1 MIRPTFDQIETLAT
15 QGNVIPVAKEILAD
29 METPVSAYQKIRNSG
44 RYSFLLES
52 VEGGE
57 KIARYSFLGADP
69 FLVFRSKGDR
79 ISLQE
84 GRNGHFR
91 TTTGDPLKVLREL
104 LGQYQPVRIPDL
116 PRFTGGAVG
125 VMGYDGVRLAEE
137 LPDQTADD
145 LDLDEMVWMFF
156 DTLLAFDN
164 VRHKMILISNVHTD
178 RHEGGLRTQY
188 ETACRRI
195 EELERLLLRPV
206 DPLPSR
212 GEGRCQLASNTTKE
226 DFMASVRRAKE
237 YISAGDVIQVVL
249 SQRFEME
256 ISVGSFDIYRMLRI
270 VNPSPYMF
278 HMAMDD
284 LSVVGASPELM
295 VRMEKGT
302 IEVRPIAG
310 TRMRG
315 ETEQEDQRLSEELLA
330 DEKERA
336 EHIML
341 VDLGRNDVGRVS
353 IPGSV
358 EVTELMKI
366 ERYSHVM
373 HIVSNVQGKV
383 RPGVDAIDGLLACFP
398 AGTVSG
404 APKIRAMEILDE
416 LEPTRRGIY
425 AGAVGYFD
433 FSGNLD
439 SCIAIRTIV
448 VKDSKA
454 YVQAGAGIVADS
466 DPEREFE
473 ETEHKARAMV
483 RAIEMAEN
491 SGDR

>member
-1 MIRPTFDQIETLAT
+1 MIRPAFDEFQELAR
-15 QGNVIPVAKEILAD
+15 QGNVIPVYKEILAD

-69 FLVFRSKGDR
+69 FRIFRSKGDR
-79 ISLQE
+79 IRVRE
-84 GRNGHFR
+84 GRNGKTETR
-91 TTTGDPLKVLREL
+91 QGDPLDALRRL
-104 LGQYQPVRIPDL
+104 FGQYQPVRISGL

-125 VMGYDGVRLAEE
+125 FMGYDAVRLVER
-137 LPDQTADD
+137 LPDETTDD
-145 LDLDEMVWMFF
+145 LGLDEMVWMFF
-156 DTLLAFDN
+156 DTILAFDN
-164 VRHKMILISNVHTD
+164 VSHKILLISNVHTD
-178 RHEGGLRTQY
+178 EHEGDLRAQY
-188 ETACRRI
+188 EGAQRRI
-195 EELERLLLRPV
+195 GELERLLLRPV

-212 GEGRCQLASNTTKE
+212 GEGRCRIVSNTKK
-226 DFMASVRRAKE
+226 DVFMEGVRRAKE

-249 SQRFEME
+249 SQRFETE
-256 ISVGSFDIYRMLRI
+256 ISVESFDIYRMLRI

-278 HMAMDD
+278 HMAMDGLD
-284 LSVVGASPELM
+284 VVGASPELM
-295 VRMEKGT
+295 VRMEDGT

-315 ETEQEDQRLSEELLA
+315 ETEAEDQRLAQELLA

-353 IPGSV
+353 LPGSV

-373 HIVSNVQGKV
+373 HIVSNVRGRV
-383 RPGVDAIDGLLACFP
+383 RAGVDALDGLLACFP

-404 APKIRAMEILDE
+404 APKIRAMEIVDE
-416 LEPTRRGIY
+416 LEPTRRGVY

-448 VKDSKA
+448 VKDGKA

-473 ETEHKARAMV
+473 ETVHKAKAMV
-483 RAIEMAEN
+483 RAIEMAEQT
-491 SGDR
+491 GDW

>member
-1 MIRPTFDQIETLAT
+1 MIHPPFEEFKELVR
-15 QGNVIPVAKEILAD
+15 QGNVVPVVKEILAD

-44 RYSFLLES
+44 RYAFLLES

-69 FLVFRSKGDR
+69 FRIFRSKGDR
-79 ISLQE
+79 IRVQE
-84 GRNGHFR
+84 GRNGPMETMR
-91 TTTGDPLKVLREL
+91 GDPLTALRRL
-104 LGQYQPVRIPDL
+104 LGQYRPVRMPGL

-125 VMGYDGVRLAEE
+125 YMGYDAVRSVEE
-137 LPDQTADD
+137 LPDTTTDD
-145 LDLDEMVWMFF
+145 LELDEMVWMFF
-156 DTLLAFDN
+156 DTILAFDN
-164 VRHKMILISNVHTD
+164 VSHKIMLISNVFVNED
-178 RHEGGLRTQY
+178 EGGLREQY
-188 ETACRRI
+188 EKARRKI
-195 EELERLLLRPV
+195 EEVERLLLRPV

-212 GEGRCQLASNTTKE
+212 GEGLCRLVSNTEKE
-226 DFMASVRRAKE
+226 AFMEGVRRAKA
-237 YISAGDVIQVVL
+237 YIEAGDVIQVVL
-249 SQRFEME
+249 SQRFETE

-278 HMAMDD
+278 HVAMDGLD
-284 LSVVGASPELM
+284 VVGASPELM
-295 VRMEKGT
+295 VRMEDGT

-310 TRMRG
+310 TRARG
-315 ETEQEDQRLSEELLA
+315 ETEEEDLRLEQELLA

-353 IPGSV
+353 VPGSV
-358 EVTELMKI
+358 EATELMAV

-373 HIVSNVQGKV
+373 HIVSNVRGKV
-383 RPGVDAIDGLLACFP
+383 REGVDALEGLLACFP

-404 APKIRAMEILDE
+404 APKIRAMEIVDE
-416 LEPTRRGIY
+416 LEPTRRGVY

-448 VKDSKA
+448 VKDGRA
-454 YVQAGAGIVADS
+454 YMQAGAGIVADS

-473 ETEHKARAMV
+473 ETVNKAKAMV
-483 RAIEMAEN
+483 KAIQMAEGN
-491 SGDR
+491 GER

>member
-1 MIRPTFDQIETLAT
+1 MIRPAFDEFQELAR
-15 QGNVIPVAKEILAD
+15 QGNVIPVVKEILAD

-69 FLVFRSKGDR
+69 FRIFRSKGDR
-79 ISLQE
+79 IRVRE
-84 GRNGHFR
+84 GRDGKTETR
-91 TTTGDPLKVLREL
+91 QGDPLDALRRLFE
-104 LGQYQPVRIPDL
+104 QYQPVRIVGL

-125 VMGYDGVRLAEE
+125 VMGYDAVRLVEA
-137 LPDQTADD
+137 LPDKTTDD
-145 LDLDEMVWMFF
+145 LGLDDMVWMFF
-156 DTLLAFDN
+156 DTILAFDN
-164 VRHKMILISNVHTD
+164 VSHKILLISNVYTD
-178 RHEGGLRTQY
+178 EHEGDLRAQY
-188 ETACRRI
+188 EGARRKI
-195 EELERLLLRPV
+195 GELERLLWRPV

-212 GEGRCQLASNTTKE
+212 GEGSCRLASNTKK
-226 DFMASVRRAKE
+226 DVFMESVRRAKE

-249 SQRFEME
+249 SQRFETE
-256 ISVGSFDIYRMLRI
+256 ISVESFDIYRMLRI

-278 HMAMDD
+278 HMAMDGLD
-284 LSVVGASPELM
+284 VVGASPELM
-295 VRMEKGT
+295 VRMEDGT

-315 ETEQEDQRLSEELLA
+315 ETEAEDQRLAEELLA

-353 IPGSV
+353 LPGSV

-373 HIVSNVQGKV
+373 HIVSNVRGKV
-383 RPGVDAIDGLLACFP
+383 RAGVDALDGLLACFP

-404 APKIRAMEILDE
+404 APKIRAMEIVDE
-416 LEPTRRGIY
+416 LEPTRRGVY

-448 VKDSKA
+448 VKDGKA

-473 ETEHKARAMV
+473 ETVHKAKAMV
-483 RAIEMAEN
+483 RAIEMAEQT
-491 SGDR
+491 GDW